1 MARPRSDIAPRI
13 LQAAR
18 ARFLAE
24 GVDGASLRAIAED
37 AGTNIGMVYYY
48 FQAKEALFLAVIEE
62 TYVGLLASLEQVLA
76 PSLPAGERLRGLYTR
91 IGSLRPDEAT
101 MLRLVLREALT
112 SPARLERL
120 IDRFRRGHVPLL
132 IRLVQDAVRE
142 GLFDAGIPPALLL
155 AGMLA
160 LGGPGQLIMRLAPAR
175 LGLGS
180 SPAPPEIV
188 EGLVAVLLGGV
199 GARSAA
205 AGPTGAAPVTPRQRR
220 SRRSRA

>member
-48 FQAKEALFLAVIEE
+48 FQAKETLFLAVIEE

-76 PSLPAGERLRGLYTR
+76 PSIPARERLRGLYTR
-91 IGSLRPDEAT
+91 VGSLRPDEAT

-112 SPARLERL
+112 SPARLGRL

-142 GLFDAGIPPALLL
+142 GLFDPGISPALLL

-175 LGLGS
+175 LGLG
-180 SPAPPEIV
+180 APPGAPEIV
-188 EGLVAVLLGGV
+188 EGLVAVLLSGV
-199 GARSAA
+199 GARAPAVGPAPAA
-205 AGPTGAAPVTPRQRR
+205 RATARPRRGRR
-220 SRRSRA
+220 SRS